1 MKTFTT
7 LTAAAAVI
15 FMAAGCAS
23 TARKAGG
30 EMDTPQ
36 AHYKEGMKYSNQGQ
50 IDKAAEEFDLSI
62 SLDSKYAP
70 ALARRALITAVK
82 GDLKGAEKLID
93 KATSADD
100 KCIDAYIVKAMLILL
115 GSAEKKAVKEWLPD
129 AESQFKKAL
138 TIDPQNAEVF
148 YRRGSIY
155 KAVYLFD
162 KAAAD
167 FKTVLDLNKEWTKEA
182 DGQWRVMQMIERAS
196 PGTDVGK
203 KIAIVDRISR
213 ADLCA
218 LFVSE
223 LEVDKLLKKKAVKV
237 YDTDFKAPQ
246 NPNEMKAP
254 AAAGGTAEV
263 TDIKG
268 YWAENFIRDVLAF
281 QLRGLDAYPDHTF
294 KPDQLITRSEYAFM
308 LEDILIAI
316 LGDKSLATK
325 YVGSSPSR
333 FPDVNTSSPY
343 YNAICNMVDKGIMKA
358 EMSGEFGI
366 ENPVSGAEAL
376 LVIRLLK
383 ELKK

>member
-1 MKTFTT
+1 MKTVAT
-7 LTAAAAVI
+7 LAAAAAVI

-23 TARKAGG
+23 TARNAGG

-36 AHYKEGMKYSNQGQ
+36 AHYKEGMKYMNQGQ
-50 IDKAAEEFDLSI
+50 IDKAAEEFDLST
-62 SLDSKYAP
+62 SLDPKYAP

-82 GDLKGAEKLID
+82 GDLKGAEKLVD
-93 KATSADD
+93 KAKSADD
-100 KCIDAYIVKAMLILL
+100 ECIDGYIVKAMLILL
-115 GSAEKKAVKEWLPD
+115 GSAQGKAVKEWLPD

-138 TIDPQNAEVF
+138 KIDPQNAEVF

-162 KAAAD
+162 KAADD
-167 FKTVLDLNKEWTKEA
+167 FKTVIEMKKEWVKEA
-182 DGQWRVMQMIERAS
+182 DEQWQVMQMIERAA

-203 KIAIVDRISR
+203 KIAIVDNISR
-213 ADLCA
+213 ADICA

-223 LEVDKLLKKKAVKV
+223 LEVDKLFQKKAVKE
-237 YDTDFKAPQ
+237 YDTDFKAPENQ
-246 NPNEMKAP
+246 REMKAP
-254 AAAGGTAEV
+254 APAKAETV

-268 YWAENFIRDVLAF
+268 YWAENFIQDVLAL

-294 KPDQLITRSEYAFM
+294 KPDQLVTRSEYAFM

-316 LGDKSLATK
+316 LGDQSLATK

-333 FPDVNTSSPY
+333 FPDVNPSSPF

-358 EMSGEFGI
+358 KMNGEFGI
-366 ENPVSGAEAL
+366 ENPVSGANAL
-376 LVIRLLK
+376 LVIRQLK
-383 ELKK
+383 ELQK

>member
-1 MKTFTT
+1 MRTVAT
-7 LTAAAAVI
+7 LVGAAAVI

-23 TARKAGG
+23 TARNAGG

-36 AHYKEGMKYSNQGQ
+36 AHYKEGMKYSSQGK

-70 ALARRALITAVK
+70 ALARRAVITAVK
-82 GDLKGAEKLID
+82 GDLKGAEKLVD
-93 KATSADD
+93 KAKSADD
-100 KCIDAYIVKAMLILL
+100 KCIDVYIVKAMLFIL
-115 GSAEKKAVKEWLPD
+115 GSAQGKAVKEWLPD
-129 AESQFKKAL
+129 AENQFKKAL
-138 TIDPQNAEVF
+138 KIDPQNAEVF

-155 KAVYLFD
+155 KFVYLFD

-167 FKTVLDLNKEWTKEA
+167 FKTVLELNKEWTKEA
-182 DGQWRVMQMIERAS
+182 DGQWQVMQKIERAA

-203 KIAIVDRISR
+203 KIAIVDNISR
-213 ADLCA
+213 ADICA

-223 LEVDKLLKKKAVKV
+223 LEVDKLLQKKMAKE
-237 YDTDFKAPQ
+237 YNTDFKAPD
-246 NPNEMKAP
+246 NPREMKTAAP
-254 AAAGGTAEV
+254 ANAVAV

-268 YWAENFIRDVLAF
+268 YWAENFIQDVLAL

-294 KPDQLITRSEYAFM
+294 KPDQLVTRSEYAFM
-308 LEDILIAI
+308 LEDILMAI

-333 FPDVNTSSPY
+333 FPDVNPSSPY

-358 EMSGEFGI
+358 DMSGEFGI
-366 ENPVSGAEAL
+366 ERPVSGADAL